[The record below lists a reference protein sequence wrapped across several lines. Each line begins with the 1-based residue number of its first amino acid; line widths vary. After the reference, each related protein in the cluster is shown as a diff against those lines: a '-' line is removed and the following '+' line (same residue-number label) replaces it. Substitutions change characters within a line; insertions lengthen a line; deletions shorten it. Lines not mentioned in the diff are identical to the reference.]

1 MSAVRLSNGYVA
13 TKVDIILGFNDY
25 LGEPRKV
32 SRWCVK
38 HDGSVT
44 HFRNIKELEKGTYS
58 LRKYGF
64 VKTVEPTPEMR
75 SSKLTR
81 GKLSIGLWEAVVGL
95 VNLMDAKGMIDAKEN
110 VPQYVRDLGFQR
122 PAVC

>member
-1 MSAVRLSNGYVA
+1 MSKVRLSNGYVA
-13 TKVDIILGFNDY
+13 TKVDIVLDFK
-25 LGEPRKV
+25 KV
-32 SRWCVK
+32 SRWCVE
-38 HDGSVT
+38 HNESVT
-44 HFRNIKELEKGTYS
+44 HFRNVRELEKGTYS

-64 VKTVEPTPEMR
+64 IKTVESTPEIR

-110 VPQYVRDLGFQR
+110 VPQYVRELGYQR